1 MLYSIFDPFKR
12 DAGQTPGQTIDGDG
26 IRKGH
31 HSAMPVC
38 AQEAEP
44 HIVVAVGRRVVVAI
58 GNPHVPG
65 VVVPAATAYHPVGAA
80 FWRLP

>member
-1 MLYSIFDPFKR
+1 MISPDR
-12 DAGQTPGQTIDGDG
+12 RNAGQTPGQTIDGYG

-38 AQEAEP
+38 AQKAEP
-44 HIVVAVGRRVVVAI
+44 HIVVAVGWRFVVAI
-58 GNPHVPG
+58 GNSHIPG